1 LYFGQTED
9 HFRIRAGMHTNQ
21 VRARFQGSEAV
32 VLVLADGVA
41 VRSPKHRASSLAMK
55 EAADLLQISQHPHLV
70 RISSIQDGVI
80 HMECMRVSLQ
90 NHRPPGK
97 TYPFHIKLCV
107 ALAIAQGIRHLHT
120 HAMDHGDLCPANV
133 LLAWP
138 AGKMQVK
145 LADFYNRGMGVRRTA
160 AYAAPEVV
168 RAPKDLMCP
177 ADIWAFACCLLFL
190 EGVDPFHGFDE
201 DPAKLFYVAL
211 HNCVA
216 FRDAGTVQQFK
227 LDECAYAPAR
237 HVGRSAWRD
246 ILATA
251 FVPEPARLTS
261 QDLCDK
267 LSAISSPLSPSRK
280 ARPVRVPM
288 KRIN

>member
-1 LYFGQTED
+1 
-9 HFRIRAGMHTNQ
+9 
-21 VRARFQGSEAV
+21 
-32 VLVLADGVA
+32 
-41 VRSPKHRASSLAMK
+41 
-55 EAADLLQISQHPHLV
+55 
-70 RISSIQDGVI
+70 
-80 HMECMRVSLQ
+80 
-90 NHRPPGK
+90 
-97 TYPFHIKLCV
+97 
-107 ALAIAQGIRHLHT
+107 
-120 HAMDHGDLCPANV
+120 
-133 LLAWP
+133 
-138 AGKMQVK
+138 
-145 LADFYNRGMGVRRTA
+145 
-160 AYAAPEVV
+160 
-168 RAPKDLMCP
+168 MCP
-177 ADIWAFACCLLFL
+177 ADVWAFACCLLFL

-216 FRDAGTVQQFK
+216 FRDAGTVQRFT
-227 LDECAYAPAR
+227 LDDCAYAPAR

-267 LSAISSPLSPSRK
+267 LSAISSPPSPSRK